1 MGSLAPLLL
10 LMEMPVS
17 VRKKNHH
24 HDDHPSSIHQSINHH
39 HHSEKKEEV
48 KNNNN
53 KERKKVGWVIDASM
67 STSLLAV
74 GDNVCIFNGKDVSFF
89 LLPYAD
95 CNSFYKAI
103 KLFLENSHNKS
114 VILCYSPT
122 QLSHLA
128 TLARKH
134 DQEFL

>member
-53 KERKKVGWVIDASM
+53 SKERKKVGWVIDASM
-67 STSLLAV
+67 STCLSAV
-74 GDNVCIFNGKDVSFF
+74 GDGAC
-89 LLPYAD
+89 LRY
-95 CNSFYKAI
+95 
-103 KLFLENSHNKS
+103 
-114 VILCYSPT
+114 
-122 QLSHLA
+122 
-128 TLARKH
+128 
-134 DQEFL
+134 